1 MSKFEDLIKDKV
13 VADHPLLKGYRDL
26 PKLREVLEKHAE
38 TLTKRGE
45 DLSDMFSKKPPKS
58 EQPKDMRSIIYKAS
72 EVLGEVLAQF
82 DFPMIPKVN
91 FNCTRDVKYAKHDDT
106 QVIDAVIYFT
116 AHMLSKTG
124 IRKDAEIPIPVVS
137 GEVTI
142 PSIMEVD
149 GRPMVISQHAI
160 DEVLGRLTSYAVP
173 QLREH
178 EFSLPLERSER
189 EVRVE
194 IRNTMGPQA
203 VENKPEL
210 YLNQK
215 LGAEKQAVKMTP
227 AGFEQV
233 VELLEAAQ
241 ESGEDTFPRTYGHV
255 LRHYV
260 LEVVNTAEKDKWEK
274 HLINRGF
281 CLNPWGKAT
290 TSRHAA
296 YDEFS
301 EVSNLVNMIVGDE
314 WMWENVQD
322 VIIENAAHDYAAIGE
337 HLHRVIGSPDQSDDL
352 WFEVAKDLSYI
363 MLGLEEEGQIKG
375 SKDAQT
381 LMPGVEDFFDNEDGM
396 EKDMEFEVSDIPE
409 SVWDR
414 MYPGTRTPIEVND
427 SVKFPGS
434 GSSNS
439 RGMIVDID
447 PEKDFL
453 IIKSRGM
460 EYRVEVD
467 SVEPL
472 PSTFKK
478 MYE

>member
-290 TSRHAA
+290 TSRHAQ
-296 YDEFS
+296 
-301 EVSNLVNMIVGDE
+301 VM
-314 WMWENVQD
+314 
-322 VIIENAAHDYAAIGE
+322 
-337 HLHRVIGSPDQSDDL
+337 
-352 WFEVAKDLSYI
+352 
-363 MLGLEEEGQIKG
+363 
-375 SKDAQT
+375 
-381 LMPGVEDFFDNEDGM
+381 MPGVEDFFDNEDGM